1 MRTAI
6 LFSAYII
13 ARAIDKTATSE
24 LLWHIVIMMIAFI
37 LWDSIEFLID
47 HLEIRKQGKVEY

>member
-13 ARAIDKTATSE
+13 ARAIDKSDSE